1 VSCLAFARDTSGHSR
16 FLCTRFFKLQKIASQ
31 NDFHPFSEM
40 MKVCVSARCREFHF
54 GIGHLR
60 PCGDAE
66 NQGFVS
72 KNRLRQSQVPAIDAS
87 PEPPFYLSKDL
98 IRGKMCCSTYSIGG
112 IYERTDSSKREGKGS

>member
-1 VSCLAFARDTSGHSR
+1 MTRLVTVGSF
-16 FLCTRFFKLQKIASQ
+16 CTRFFKLQKIASQ